1 MATRQKRIKGIRLD
15 AMRMED
21 LDEVLEIEKACFI
34 DPWKRLA
41 FENALDSRFSRC
53 LVARGEGGRIAGY
66 AVYWLAGPECHIL
79 NIAVHPEMRRRG
91 VGSQIM
97 DRILEDARRFE
108 CEEVVLEVRRSN
120 LPAIKLYRK
129 FGFVPILIRRRY
141 YSDNEDAI
149 VMSLNLASRD
159 DTTLDQ

>member
-1 MATRQKRIKGIRLD
+1 
-15 AMRMED
+15 
-21 LDEVLEIEKACFI
+21 
-34 DPWKRLA
+34 
-41 FENALDSRFSRC
+41 
-53 LVARGEGGRIAGY
+53 LVARGEEGGIAGY